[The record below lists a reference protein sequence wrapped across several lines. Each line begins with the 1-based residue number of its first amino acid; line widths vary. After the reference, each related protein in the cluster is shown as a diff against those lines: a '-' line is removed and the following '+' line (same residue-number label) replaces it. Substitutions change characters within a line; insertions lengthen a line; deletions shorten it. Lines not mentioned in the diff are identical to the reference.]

1 MQTSANALNKKTCQT
16 KLFFY
21 IHQNNKCIHMISVM
35 DKTPMRGPVEGVD
48 AVVVVAMAGVLVWVH
63 ILGVCS

>member
-1 MQTSANALNKKTCQT
+1 
-16 KLFFY
+16 
-21 IHQNNKCIHMISVM
+21 MISVM